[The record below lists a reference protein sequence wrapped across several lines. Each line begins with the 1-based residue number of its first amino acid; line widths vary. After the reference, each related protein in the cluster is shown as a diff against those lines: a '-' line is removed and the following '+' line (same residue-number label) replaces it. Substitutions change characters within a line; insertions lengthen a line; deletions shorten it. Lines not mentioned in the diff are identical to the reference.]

1 MRNTKMYSAA
11 SDSAKADR
19 KAAEM
24 GYEVED
30 WANNDLGTAVGWW
43 TKNRGDDEDEE
54 AKAKDDL
61 RAELRQRATARGSEP
76 KLVAPLRTL
85 GGALAR
91 AHKSGDAARVRDVIA
106 GLDRCKVDV
115 EALKALKSV
124 TRLLGSLRKSEL
136 DGVAERAR
144 DLVAKWK
151 RILAREEEEQARLE
165 SRRRAAAAEK
175 SAARPPD

>member
-1 MRNTKMYSAA
+1 MCIR
-11 SDSAKADR
+11 DS
-19 KAAEM
+19 
-24 GYEVED
+24 
-30 WANNDLGTAVGWW
+30 
-43 TKNRGDDEDEE
+43 
-54 AKAKDDL
+54 L
-61 RAELRQRATARGSEP
+61 RAELRQRATARGCEP

>member
-1 MRNTKMYSAA
+1 MYSAA

-61 RAELRQRATARGSEP
+61 RAELRQRAAGLEP

-124 TRLLGSLRKSEL
+124 AAPGALRKSEL
-136 DGVAERAR
+136 GGVAERAR

-151 RILAREEEEQARLE
+151 RILAREEEEKARLE